1 MAHKFDPSMLEKLED
16 PSRLEIFNP
25 EAVLNK
31 FGLKEGMVVLDVG
44 TGTGFYLPYLSKL
57 VGEKGK
63 VYAVDIEPKLL
74 DYAKKR
80 VEDLRLRNVEVL
92 KSEENSIPLPESSID
107 FIFMAFVFHELKEP
121 LKYFEEIK
129 RVAKVDATLL
139 IIDWT
144 KIDRDKGPPPSEVY
158 SEDEVKN
165 YLRRAGIEVK
175 SIEMFNKYAYG
186 IAGKINKNKINKN

>member
-16 PSRLEIFNP
+16 PSRLEIFHP

-31 FGLKEGMVVLDVG
+31 FGLKEGMAVLDVG

-80 VEDLRLRNVEVL
+80 VEDLRLKNVEVL

-121 LKYFEEIK
+121 QKYLEEIK

-144 KIDRDKGPPPSEVY
+144 KIDRDIGPPPSEVY
-158 SEDEVKN
+158 SEDEVQN
-165 YLRRAGIEVK
+165 YLKGAGIEVK
-175 SIEMFNKYAYG
+175 RIEMFNKYAYG
-186 IAGKINKNKINKN
+186 IAGKINKKGSSI

>member
-16 PSRLEIFNP
+16 PSRLEIFHP

-31 FGLKEGMVVLDVG
+31 FGLKEGMAVLDVG

-57 VGEKGK
+57 VGEKGR
-63 VYAVDIEPKLL
+63 VYAVDIEPRLL

-80 VEDLRLRNVEVL
+80 VEDLRLRNIEVL

-121 LKYFEEIK
+121 LRYLEEIK
-129 RVAKVDATLL
+129 RVAKPDATLL
-139 IIDWT
+139 ILDWT

-158 SEDEVKN
+158 AEDEVQN
-165 YLRRAGIEVK
+165 YLKGAGIEVK
-175 SIEMFNKYAYG
+175 RIERFNKYAYG
-186 IAGKINKNKINKN
+186 IEAKINKKGPSL

>member
-16 PSRLEIFNP
+16 PSRLEIFHP

-31 FGLKEGMVVLDVG
+31 FALKEGMAVLDVG

-92 KSEENSIPLPESSID
+92 KSGEDSIPLPESSID

-121 LKYFEEIK
+121 QKYLEEVK
-129 RVAKVDATLL
+129 RVAKAHATLL

-175 SIEMFNKYAYG
+175 RIEMFNKYAYV
-186 IAGKINKNKINKN
+186 IAGKINKKGPSI

>member
-16 PSRLEIFNP
+16 PSRLEIFHP

-31 FGLKEGMVVLDVG
+31 FGLKEGMAVLDVG

-57 VGEKGK
+57 VGEKGR

-74 DYAKKR
+74 DFAKKGA
-80 VEDLRLRNVEVL
+80 EDLRLRNVEVL
-92 KSEENSIPLPESSID
+92 KSGEDSIPLPESSID

-121 LKYFEEIK
+121 LRYLEEIK
-129 RVAKVDATLL
+129 RVVKADATLL
-139 IIDWT
+139 IVDWT
-144 KIDRDKGPPPSEVY
+144 KIDRDKGPPPSEVC

-175 SIEMFNKYAYG
+175 RIEMFNKYAYG
-186 IAGKINKNKINKN
+186 IAGKINKKGPSI

>member
-16 PSRLEIFNP
+16 PSRLEIFHP

-31 FGLKEGMVVLDVG
+31 FGLKEGTAVLDVG

-57 VGEKGK
+57 VGEKGR

-74 DYAKKR
+74 DFAKKR
-80 VEDLRLRNVEVL
+80 AEDLRLRNVEVL
-92 KSEENSIPLPESSID
+92 KSGEDSIPLPESSID

-121 LKYFEEIK
+121 LRYLEEIK
-129 RVAKVDATLL
+129 RVVKADATLL
-139 IIDWT
+139 IVDWT
-144 KIDRDKGPPPSEVY
+144 KIDRDKGPPPSEAC

-165 YLRRAGIEVK
+165 YLRRAGIEVER
-175 SIEMFNKYAYG
+175 IETFNKYAYG
-186 IAGKINKNKINKN
+186 IVGKINKKGPSI